1 MRRRT
6 VERSSS
12 INSQSV
18 RPRRAGH
25 DVDASTAAAAAAA
38 ASLT

>member
-12 INSQSV
+12 ISSQSV
-18 RPRRAGH
+18 RARRAGH